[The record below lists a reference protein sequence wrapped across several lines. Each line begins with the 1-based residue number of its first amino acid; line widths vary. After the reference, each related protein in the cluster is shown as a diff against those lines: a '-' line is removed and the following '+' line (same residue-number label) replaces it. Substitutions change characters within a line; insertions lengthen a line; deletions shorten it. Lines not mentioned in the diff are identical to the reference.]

1 MYGTLTTTV
10 NNAFMTSAARNAP
23 GATQSQ
29 LGGAVSEFALNALV
43 PGLGS
48 VLGFASSLFDF
59 GASQQQA
66 DQMRESADRQY
77 ALALSDIKQAKLEM
91 ASQRTANFRA
101 MQANVGKNQVNYGYG
116 MAGSKSAARIVA
128 MTSAARDIRDYQGRA
143 SDSAAIARARNNAA
157 MAKYNAYAEAAS
169 VEASGTGSLIGGIA
183 GLFA

>member
-1 MYGTLTTTV
+1 MYGTLTSTV
-10 NNAFMTSAARNAP
+10 NNMVMTDAARNAP

-29 LGGAVSEFALNALV
+29 LGGGVGGSFGGSGSV
-43 PGLGS
+43 LGS
-48 VLGFASSLFDF
+48 VLGFSSALFDF
-59 GASQQQA
+59 GTSQLQA
-66 DQMRESADRQY
+66 DQMRQSADRQY
-77 ALALSDIKQAKLEM
+77 ALALSDIKQSKFEM

-101 MQANVGKNQVNYGYG
+101 MQANVGKNQLNYGYG

-143 SDSAAIARARNNAA
+143 SDSAAIARARNNAS